1 MALAKLRA
9 IENRVGILILADEI
23 REALKTTNYENI
35 QRFKER
41 NGVVGFNKKCLG
53 GPESV
58 FSQSRIQGIP
68 INFKEKYLE
77 LLT

>member
-41 NGVVGFNKKCLG
+41 NGVVGFNKNVLVDQK
-53 GPESV
+53 V
-58 FSQSRIQGIP
+58 FFLNQG
-68 INFKEKYLE
+68 FKEFL
-77 LLT
+77 